1 MYAVIRYTLLNTKE
15 LKYDTYTLH
24 NAYALLLLHT
34 YFVVVH
40 FVYIYNTYHPKLLM

>member
-24 NAYALLLLHT
+24 NAYALLLLRT
-34 YFVVVH
+34 YFVVAH
-40 FVYIYNTYHPKLLM
+40 FVYI

>member
-24 NAYALLLLHT
+24 NAYALLLLH
-34 YFVVVH
+34 
-40 FVYIYNTYHPKLLM
+40 IYNTYHPKMLM

>member
-1 MYAVIRYTLLNTKE
+1 MYAVIRYTLSNTKE

-24 NAYALLLLHT
+24 NAYALLLLRT

-40 FVYIYNTYHPKLLM
+40 LYIYNTYHPKMLM